1 MVEVEPSSSYSAANI
16 QVLQG
21 LEHVRRRPHMYVG
34 ELEREELFD
43 DLILEALCHAI
54 DEAADLNCK
63 QIAIDVKSSGTILIQ
78 YDAGISLD
86 IHPKSGKRTVHVLL
100 TSIGACHNL
109 KKHIEV
115 GSEYCRYGLAVL
127 NAMCSDFQV
136 STVCN
141 GQSGQQVYRKG
152 DAEQDFMISSS
163 SASNQTQ
170 FCFTLDEDLLGRH
183 EVHIESL
190 QARIAKLEQL
200 FESQLS
206 ITCTYTLI

>member
-1 MVEVEPSSSYSAANI
+1 MVEAKPSSSYSVENI

-21 LEHVRRRPHMYVG
+21 LEYVRRRPHLYVG

-54 DEAADLNCK
+54 DEAVDLNCK
-63 QIAIDVKSSGTILIQ
+63 QIAIDIKSSGTVLIQ

-109 KKHIEV
+109 KKHTEV

-127 NAMCSDFQV
+127 NAMCSEFQV
-136 STVCN
+136 STVYN

-152 DAEQDFMISSS
+152 DAEQDFVLSSS
-163 SASNQTQ
+163 KASNQTQ
-170 FCFTLDEDLLGRH
+170 FCFTLDEDFLGKH

-190 QARIAKLEQL
+190 QARIEKLEQV
-200 FESQLS
+200 FESRLS
-206 ITCTYTLI
+206 ISCIYTLV